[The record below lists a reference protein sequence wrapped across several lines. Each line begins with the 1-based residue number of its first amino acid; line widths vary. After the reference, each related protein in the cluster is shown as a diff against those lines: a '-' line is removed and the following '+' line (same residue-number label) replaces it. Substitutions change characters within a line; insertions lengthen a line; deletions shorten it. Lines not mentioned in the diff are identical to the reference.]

1 MKKLEEVLE
10 NYDKYKTCLEDRFGI
25 RLCEFLTTE
34 QMKQIGFEV
43 KKGYTK
49 EHNNNIKEWNEENVI
64 NQLKEDIR
72 FGIEKAED
80 ERGISSSLMFE
91 VVKSWLK
98 VLEDNEILSYFVD
111 YYDYGLNGFYPARD
125 KYMGEEV

>member
-1 MKKLEEVLE
+1 MKKIKEILN
-10 NYDKYKTCLEDRFGI
+10 NYDNYKTTLDDRFGSRFI
-25 RLCEFLTTE
+25 DFLTIE
-34 QMKQIGFEV
+34 EMESIGFEL
-43 KKGYTK
+43 KDEYK
-49 EHNNNIKEWNEENVI
+49 NDWQPKEWNEENI
-64 NQLKEDIR
+64 IEQLKKDIE

-98 VLEDNEILSYFVD
+98 VLEDKETLEYFED

-125 KYMGEEV
+125 KYLK